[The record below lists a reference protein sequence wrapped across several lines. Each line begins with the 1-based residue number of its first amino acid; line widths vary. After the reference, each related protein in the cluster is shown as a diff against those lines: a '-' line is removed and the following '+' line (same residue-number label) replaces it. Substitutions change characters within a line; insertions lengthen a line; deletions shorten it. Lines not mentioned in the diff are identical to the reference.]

1 LKTKNIKTAIKPIAV
16 TENLENNTLLIEKMN
31 DLLIKKTI
39 AFFEDSFRTEPQ
51 KIVLSPGRINII
63 GEHIDY
69 NDGYVLPAAIDK
81 IICFAFEK
89 SNSNTSKIIA
99 IDLDDSFEIEVAD
112 AMELTENV
120 WTNYIR
126 GVINQLKIK
135 GFKFD
140 GFNCVF
146 SSNIPVGSGLSSSAA
161 LECGFL
167 YGINELFDLKI
178 KPVDIALMG
187 QSAEHWVGINC
198 GIMDQFSSVMG
209 QENKVI
215 KIDCRTLEYEYHN
228 ADFNDYSL
236 ILFDSNVK
244 HSLMTSAYNERRQQC
259 EEGIAI
265 IKSNFPEIT
274 SFRDCNEQHVLGLQ
288 QVMSANVFK
297 RCLFVVK
304 EIKRVTQACDALDK
318 GDIETL
324 GKLMFE
330 THQGLSVDYEV
341 SCAELDMI
349 VDTLKKEDAVVGSRL
364 MGGGFGG
371 CTINLI
377 KKGHEERIKQQLSA
391 LYLETFGIELK
402 IYDVKIGNGTSLYI
416 A

>member
-1 LKTKNIKTAIKPIAV
+1 MNDILIHKTAS
-16 TENLENNTLLIEKMN
+16 
-31 DLLIKKTI
+31 
-39 AFFEDSFRTEPQ
+39 FFQESFGVEPE

-89 SNSNTSKIIA
+89 NNSNQAKIMA
-99 IDLDDSFEIEVAD
+99 IDLDDEFEIDLNDKVKLND
-112 AMELTENV
+112 KV
-120 WTNYIR
+120 WTNYLR

-135 GFKFD
+135 GFKFE

-167 YGINELFDLKI
+167 FGINELFDLKI
-178 KPVDIALMG
+178 KPIDIALMG

-215 KIDCRTLEYEYHN
+215 KIDCRTLDYEYHN
-228 ADFNDYSL
+228 ANFSDYSL

-259 EEGIAI
+259 EEGITI
-265 IKSNFPEIT
+265 IKNNFPKIT
-274 SFRDCNEQHVLGLQ
+274 SFRDCTEN
-288 QVMSANVFK
+288 QVISLKDKMSAAVFK
-297 RCLFVVK
+297 RSLFVVK
-304 EIKRVTQACDALDK
+304 EIKRVTLACNALDN
-318 GDIETL
+318 GDIVTL

-330 THQGLSVDYEV
+330 THEGLSVDYEV

-349 VDTLKKEDAVVGSRL
+349 VDTLKKEEAVVGSRL

-391 LYLETFGIELK
+391 LYLDTFGIELK
-402 IYDVKIGNGTSLYI
+402 IYDVKISNGTSLYT
-416 A
+416 AK

>member
-1 LKTKNIKTAIKPIAV
+1 
-16 TENLENNTLLIEKMN
+16 MN
-31 DLLIKKTI
+31 DLLIKKTT
-39 AFFEDSFRTEPQ
+39 AFFEERFGNEPQ

-89 SNSNTSKIIA
+89 NNSNIAKIVA
-99 IDLDDSFEIEVAD
+99 VDLDDEFEVGIND
-112 AMELTENV
+112 DQKQTDSV
-120 WTNYIR
+120 WTNYLR
-126 GVINQLKIK
+126 GVLNQLKMN
-135 GFKFD
+135 GYFVE

-167 YGINELFDLKI
+167 FGLNELFNLEI
-178 KPVDIALMG
+178 KPIGIALMG
-187 QSAEHWVGINC
+187 QKAEHWVGINC

-209 QENKVI
+209 LEDKVI
-215 KIDCRTLEYEYHN
+215 KIDCRTLEFEYHDAN
-228 ADFNDYSL
+228 FSGYSL
-236 ILFDSNVK
+236 VLFDSNVK
-244 HSLMTSAYNERRQQC
+244 HSLFSSAYNTRREEC
-259 EEGIAI
+259 EEGISI
-265 IKSNFPEIT
+265 ISANFPEIS
-274 SFRDCNEQHVLGLQ
+274 SFRDCKEEQILSLKDK
-288 QVMSANVFK
+288 MSANVFK
-297 RCLFVVK
+297 RSLFVVK
-304 EIKRVTQACDALDK
+304 EINRVKLACDALDA
-318 GDIETL
+318 GNIELL
-324 GKLMFE
+324 GQLMFE
-330 THQGLSVDYEV
+330 THEGLSLDYEV
-341 SCAELDMI
+341 SCAELDFL
-349 VDTLKKEDAVVGSRL
+349 VHTVKEGKSVIGSRL

-377 KKGHEERIKQQLSA
+377 KKGHEERIKKQLSA

>member
-1 LKTKNIKTAIKPIAV
+1 MNEILIHKTT
-16 TENLENNTLLIEKMN
+16 T
-31 DLLIKKTI
+31 
-39 AFFEDSFRTEPQ
+39 FFEQTFGSSPE

-69 NDGYVLPAAIDK
+69 NDGFVLPAAIDK

-89 SNSNTSKIIA
+89 NNTNKAKIIA
-99 IDLDDSFEIEVAD
+99 IDLDDEFQIDINDEVKLND
-112 AMELTENV
+112 KG
-120 WTNYIR
+120 WTNYLR
-126 GVINQLKIK
+126 GVINQLKSN
-135 GFKFD
+135 GYTFE

-167 YGINELFDLKI
+167 FGINELFHLNI
-178 KPVDIALMG
+178 KPVNIALMG

-209 QENKVI
+209 LENKVI
-215 KIDCRTLEYEYHN
+215 KIDCRTLEYEYHDAN
-228 ADFNDYSL
+228 FSDYSL

-244 HSLMTSAYNERRQQC
+244 HDLMTSAYNLRRQQC

-265 IKSNFPEIT
+265 LKSNFPEIN
-274 SFRDCNEQHVLGLQ
+274 SFRNCREEDVLSLKDI
-288 QVMSANVFK
+288 MTNDVFK
-297 RCLFVVK
+297 RSLFAVK
-304 EIKRVTQACDALDK
+304 EIKRVSLACEALDN

-324 GKLMFE
+324 GQLMFE
-330 THQGLSVDYEV
+330 THEGLSKDYEV

-349 VDTLKKEDAVVGSRL
+349 VDTLKKEEAVVGSRL

-377 KKGHEERIKQQLSA
+377 KKGNEEEIKRKLSA
-391 LYLETFGIELK
+391 LYMDTFGIELK
-402 IYDVKIGNGTSLYI
+402 IYDVKISNGTSLYNKN
-416 A
+416 

>member
-1 LKTKNIKTAIKPIAV
+1 
-16 TENLENNTLLIEKMN
+16 MN
-31 DLLIKKTI
+31 DILIHKTTD
-39 AFFEDSFRTEPQ
+39 FFQQTFGSEPA
-51 KIVLSPGRINII
+51 KTVLSPGRINII

-69 NDGYVLPAAIDK
+69 NDGFVLPAAIDK

-89 SNSNTSKIIA
+89 NNSDTAKIVA
-99 IDLDDSFEIEVAD
+99 IDLNDEFEVCVNDNQKRTDS
-112 AMELTENV
+112 V
-120 WTNYIR
+120 WTNYLR
-126 GVINQLKIK
+126 GVLNQLKIK
-135 GFKFD
+135 GFKLD

-167 YGINELFDLKI
+167 FGINELFDLKI

-265 IKSNFPEIT
+265 IKSNFPQIT
-274 SFRDCNEQHVLGLQ
+274 SFRDCNEQHVLELHD
-288 QVMSANVFK
+288 VMSANVFK

-304 EIKRVTQACDALDK
+304 EIKRVTQACNALDK

-377 KKGHEERIKQQLSA
+377 KKGHEERIKKQLSA
-391 LYLETFGIELK
+391 LYLDTFGIELK

>member
-1 LKTKNIKTAIKPIAV
+1 
-16 TENLENNTLLIEKMN
+16 MN
-31 DLLIKKTI
+31 DILINKTI
-39 AFFEDSFRTEPQ
+39 AFFVKKFGSIPNKT
-51 KIVLSPGRINII
+51 VLSPGRINII

-89 SNSNTSKIIA
+89 NNTNTSKIIA
-99 IDLDDSFEIEVAD
+99 IDLEDEFEINLNDEVKLD
-112 AMELTENV
+112 DKV

-135 GFKFD
+135 GFKFE

-167 YGINELFDLKI
+167 FGINELFDLKI
-178 KPVDIALMG
+178 KPIDIALMG
-187 QSAEHWVGINC
+187 QKAEHWVGINC

-215 KIDCRTLEYEYHN
+215 KIDCRTLDYEYHDAN
-228 ADFNDYSL
+228 FSDYSL

-265 IKSNFPEIT
+265 IKKNYPKIT
-274 SFRDCNEQHVLGLQ
+274 SFRDCTEN
-288 QVMSANVFK
+288 QVISLKDKISTAVFK
-297 RCLFVVK
+297 RSLFVVK
-304 EIKRVTQACDALDK
+304 EIKRVTLACDALDK
-318 GDIETL
+318 GDILTL

-330 THQGLSVDYEV
+330 THEGLSVDYEV

-349 VDTLKKEDAVVGSRL
+349 VDTLKKEDAVIGSRL

-377 KKGHEERIKQQLSA
+377 KKGQEERIKNQLSA
-391 LYLETFGIELK
+391 LYFDTFGIELK
-402 IYDVKIGNGTSLYI
+402 IYDVKISNGTSLYT

>member
-1 LKTKNIKTAIKPIAV
+1 
-16 TENLENNTLLIEKMN
+16 MN
-31 DLLIKKTI
+31 DILIKKTT
-39 AFFEDSFRTEPQ
+39 AFFEETFGTEPQ

-89 SNSNTSKIIA
+89 SNSNASRIIA
-99 IDLDDSFEIEVAD
+99 MDLDDEFEMDVTAS
-112 AMELTENV
+112 MELTDNV

-126 GVINQLKIK
+126 GVVNQLKINNFELE
-135 GFKFD
+135 GI
-140 GFNCVF
+140 NCVF

-167 YGINELFDLKI
+167 FGINELFNLNI
-178 KPVDIALMG
+178 KPIDIALMG
-187 QSAEHWVGINC
+187 QKAEHWVGINC

-215 KIDCRTLEYEYHN
+215 KIDCRTLEYEYHDAN
-228 ADFNDYSL
+228 FSDYSL

-265 IKSNFPEIT
+265 IKKNYPKIN
-274 SFRDCNEQHVLGLQ
+274 SFRDCTEN
-288 QVMSANVFK
+288 QVNSLKDKMSAAVFK
-297 RCLFVVK
+297 RSLFVVK
-304 EIKRVTQACDALDK
+304 EINRVVQACKALDS
-318 GDIETL
+318 GNIETL
-324 GKLMFE
+324 GRLMFE
-330 THQGLSVDYEV
+330 THEGLSLDYEV

-349 VDTLKKEDAVVGSRL
+349 VDTLKKEEAVIGSRL

-377 KKGHEERIKQQLSA
+377 KKGHEEGVKKKLSA
-391 LYLETFGIELK
+391 LYFDTFGIELK
-402 IYDVKIGNGTSLYI
+402 IYDVKIGNGTSLYNNN
-416 A
+416 

>member
-1 LKTKNIKTAIKPIAV
+1 
-16 TENLENNTLLIEKMN
+16 MN
-31 DLLIKKTI
+31 DILIQNTVAFFKKT
-39 AFFEDSFRTEPQ
+39 FGNEPQ

-89 SNSNTSKIIA
+89 SNSNTSRIIA
-99 IDLDDSFEIEVAD
+99 IDLEDEFEINLAD
-112 AMELTENV
+112 PIELSDNV
-120 WTNYIR
+120 WTNYVR
-126 GVINQLKIK
+126 GVILQLQNK
-135 GFKFD
+135 GFQFE
-140 GFNCVF
+140 GVNCVF
-146 SSNIPVGSGLSSSAA
+146 SSTIPVGSGLSSSAA

-167 YGINELFDLKI
+167 FGIKELYNLDI
-178 KPVDIALMG
+178 KPVDLALMG

-209 QENKVI
+209 LENKVI

-244 HSLMTSAYNERRQQC
+244 HSLMTSAYNERREQC

-265 IKSNFPEIT
+265 LKANFPEVK
-274 SFRDCNEQHVLGLQ
+274 SFRDCTEEQVQ
-288 QVMSANVFK
+288 SMKEKMSEDVFK
-297 RCLFVVK
+297 RSLFVVK
-304 EIKRVTQACDALDK
+304 EIKRVIKACNALDN
-318 GDIETL
+318 GDIPTL
-324 GKLMFE
+324 GKLMYE
-330 THQGLSVDYEV
+330 THEGLSKDYEV
-341 SCAELDMI
+341 SCPELDMI
-349 VDTLKKEDAVVGSRL
+349 VDTLKTEVAVVGSRL

-377 KKGHEERIKQQLSA
+377 KKGHEERIKAKLSA

-402 IYDVKIGNGTSLYI
+402 IYDVKISNGTSLYTNN
-416 A
+416 

>member
-1 LKTKNIKTAIKPIAV
+1 
-16 TENLENNTLLIEKMN
+16 MN
-31 DLLIKKTI
+31 DILIKKTA
-39 AFFEDSFRTEPQ
+39 AFFEDTFGNVPE

-89 SNSNTSKIIA
+89 NNTNTSRVIA
-99 IDLDDSFEIEVAD
+99 IDLNDEFEIDVTAEVKLD
-112 AMELTENV
+112 DND

-126 GVINQLKIK
+126 GVINQLKIN
-135 GFKFD
+135 GFQFE
-140 GFNCVF
+140 GVNCVF

-167 YGINELFDLKI
+167 FGMNDLFHLNI
-178 KPVDIALMG
+178 KPIDIALLG
-187 QSAEHWVGINC
+187 QKAEHWVGIKC

-209 QENKVI
+209 LENKVI
-215 KIDCRTLEYEYHN
+215 KIDCRTLEYTYHDAN
-228 ADFNDYSL
+228 FSDYSL

-265 IKSNFPEIT
+265 VKANFPEIK
-274 SFRDCNEQHVLGLQ
+274 SFRDCTEQTIIDLKDK
-288 QVMSANVFK
+288 MSHDVF
-297 RCLFVVK
+297 RRSLFVVK
-304 EIKRVTQACDALDK
+304 EINRVIQACEALDK
-318 GDIETL
+318 GQIELL
-324 GKLMFE
+324 GELMFA
-330 THQGLSVDYEV
+330 THEGLSKDYEV
-341 SCAELDMI
+341 SCEELDLL
-349 VDTLKKEDAVVGSRL
+349 VDLAKEETAIVGSRL

-377 KKGHEERIKQQLSA
+377 KKGHESAIKEKFSK
-391 LYLETFGIELK
+391 LYFDAFGIELK
-402 IYDVKIGNGTSLYI
+402 IYEVKVSNGTSLYTK
-416 A
+416 

>member
-1 LKTKNIKTAIKPIAV
+1 
-16 TENLENNTLLIEKMN
+16 MN
-31 DLLIKKTI
+31 DILINKTI
-39 AFFEDSFRTEPQ
+39 AFFEKSFGSTPQ
-51 KIVLSPGRINII
+51 KTVLSPGRINII

-89 SNSNTSKIIA
+89 NNTNTSKIIA
-99 IDLDDSFEIEVAD
+99 IDLGEEFEIDLAEEVKLSD
-112 AMELTENV
+112 KV

-126 GVINQLKIK
+126 GVIHQLKLK
-135 GFKFD
+135 GFEFE
-140 GFNCVF
+140 GVNCVF

-167 YGINELFDLKI
+167 FGIKELFDLNI
-178 KPVDIALMG
+178 KPVNLALMG

-209 QENKVI
+209 LEDKVI
-215 KIDCRTLEYEYHN
+215 KIDCRTLEYEYHDAN
-228 ADFNDYSL
+228 FSDYSL

-259 EEGIAI
+259 EEGIAT
-265 IKSNFPEIT
+265 IKKNYPKIT
-274 SFRDCNEQHVLGLQ
+274 SFRDCTEN
-288 QVMSANVFK
+288 QVMSLKDKMTKDVY
-297 RCLFVVK
+297 RRSLFVVK
-304 EIKRVTQACDALDK
+304 EIKRVILACEALDK
-318 GDIETL
+318 GDILTL

-330 THQGLSVDYEV
+330 THEGLSVDYEV

-349 VDTLKKEDAVVGSRL
+349 VDTLKKDEAVVGSRL

-377 KKGHEERIKQQLSA
+377 KKGQEERIKKQLSA
-391 LYLETFGIELK
+391 LYMETFGIELK
-402 IYDVKIGNGTSLYI
+402 IYDVKISNGTSLYT

>member
-1 LKTKNIKTAIKPIAV
+1 
-16 TENLENNTLLIEKMN
+16 MN
-31 DLLIKKTI
+31 DILIKKTT
-39 AFFEDSFRTEPQ
+39 AFFQEKFGNAPE

-89 SNSNTSKIIA
+89 SNSNTSRVIA
-99 IDLDDSFEIEVAD
+99 LDLNEEFEIDVTAEVKLDDIA
-112 AMELTENV
+112 

-126 GVINQLKIK
+126 GVINQLKIN
-135 GFKFD
+135 GFKFE
-140 GFNCVF
+140 GVNCVF

-167 YGINELFDLKI
+167 FGMNDLFNLEI
-178 KPVDIALMG
+178 KPIDIALLG
-187 QSAEHWVGINC
+187 QKAEHWVGIKC

-209 QENKVI
+209 LEDKVI
-215 KIDCRTLEYEYHN
+215 RIDCRTLEYEYHN

-236 ILFDSNVK
+236 VLFDSNVK

-265 IKSNFPEIT
+265 VKANFPKIK
-274 SFRDCNEQHVLGLQ
+274 SFRDCTEQTIIDLKDK
-288 QVMSANVFK
+288 MSNDVF
-297 RCLFVVK
+297 RRSLFVVK
-304 EIKRVTQACDALDK
+304 EINRVIQACEALDK
-318 GDIETL
+318 GEIELL
-324 GKLMFE
+324 GELMFA
-330 THQGLSVDYEV
+330 THDGLSKDYEV
-341 SCAELDMI
+341 SCEELDLL
-349 VDTLKKEDAVVGSRL
+349 VDLAKAETAVIGSRL

-377 KKGHEERIKQQLSA
+377 KKGQEQQIKDKFSK
-391 LYLETFGIELK
+391 LYKEAFDIELK
-402 IYDVKIGNGTSLYI
+402 IYDVKIGNGTSLYK
-416 A
+416 

>member
-1 LKTKNIKTAIKPIAV
+1 MNDILI
-16 TENLENNTLLIEKMN
+16 NNTV
-31 DLLIKKTI
+31 
-39 AFFEDSFRTEPQ
+39 AFFKETFAAEPQ

-89 SNSNTSKIIA
+89 SNSNTSRVIA
-99 IDLDDSFEIEVAD
+99 IDLKEEFEINLAD
-112 AMELTENV
+112 PIELSDNV
-120 WTNYIR
+120 WTNYVR
-126 GVINQLKIK
+126 GVILQLQNK
-135 GFKFD
+135 GFKFE

-146 SSNIPVGSGLSSSAA
+146 SSTIPVGSGLSSSAA

-167 YGINELFDLKI
+167 FGVKELYNLDI

-209 QENKVI
+209 LENKVI

-228 ADFNDYSL
+228 ADFNEYSL

-244 HSLMTSAYNERRQQC
+244 HALMTSAYNQRREQC
-259 EEGIAI
+259 EEGIAVL
-265 IKSNFPEIT
+265 KSNFPEVS
-274 SFRDCNEQHVLGLQ
+274 SFRDCNEEHVLSLKDK
-288 QVMSANVFK
+288 MSVDVFK
-297 RCLFVVK
+297 RSLFVVK
-304 EIKRVTQACDALDK
+304 EIKRVIQACEALDK
-318 GDIETL
+318 GDIQTL

-330 THQGLSVDYEV
+330 THEGLSKDYEV
-341 SCAELDMI
+341 SCPELDMI
-349 VDTLKKEDAVVGSRL
+349 VDTLKMDEAVVGSRL

-377 KKGHEERIKQQLSA
+377 KKGHQERIKAQLSG
-391 LYLETFGIELK
+391 LYLDAFGIELK
-402 IYDVKIGNGTSLYI
+402 IYDVKISNGTSLYTNN
-416 A
+416 